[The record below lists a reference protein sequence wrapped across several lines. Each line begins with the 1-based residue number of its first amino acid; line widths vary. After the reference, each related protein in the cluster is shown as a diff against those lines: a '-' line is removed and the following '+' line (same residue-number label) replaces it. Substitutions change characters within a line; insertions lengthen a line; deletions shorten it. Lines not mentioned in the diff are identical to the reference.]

1 MCGIGVAITPR
12 INHIDKNQIFNA
24 FEASLRHRGPDCSK
38 LDTVRN
44 SKHDIFLYHSRLS
57 ILDPGSLANQPVNL
71 AGKQYL
77 LFNGEIYNFRE
88 LQAHIP
94 TDVSYSKR
102 SDTETLFQLI
112 IAIGFTAAIQK
123 LRGMYAVCFI
133 DIEKDEMYL
142 ARDQFGIKPLY
153 FHLSDNIKV
162 FASEINA
169 ILPFVHNKEE
179 NAESIIDL
187 LTYGSVQGETTVF
200 KDIRGLKPNTVY
212 KYSLSSWSQ
221 TAIPVQRSFEQQN
234 TFTDSFDKAVARCLV
249 SDVDVALALSGG
261 VDSSLILASCYK
273 QGLNITPVTIK
284 TQNKNEISEETYAE
298 RIAEHYGYKLKTLEI
313 SENEFLELCSE
324 YFANVDSPTEDG
336 LNCYVLGKKLKQLNI
351 RVCLM
356 GSGGDELFG
365 GYNSFRLIKKITYLK
380 NTPFL
385 AKIANQVNRYIFKND
400 KFADCMAAK
409 NLHELHKSVR
419 SLIPYRDIQ
428 NYLLKG
434 RDVKCSTPSRQSHK
448 TLSMLREVTDIEIN
462 SYLQSRLLR
471 DGDAAGMRSG
481 VEFRFPYLDE
491 DLFRCW
497 QKLPDVRVYKKDKHF
512 LRRLYG
518 NFPEKELITKKNGFT
533 LNVQTFFEAK
543 VKSDIPKICEM
554 ISRKYQIDPECLK
567 LFLDKHE
574 RYKIRIWII
583 LWSLNKQFER
593 T

>member
-12 INHIDKNQIFNA
+12 INHVDRDQIFDA

-44 SKHDIFLYHSRLS
+44 SEHDIFLYHSRLS
-57 ILDPGSLANQPVNL
+57 ILDPSSLANQPVSL
-71 AGKQYL
+71 ASKQYL
-77 LFNGEIYNFRE
+77 VFNGEIYNFRE

-94 TDVSYSKR
+94 TDVSYSKM

-123 LRGMYAVCFI
+123 LRGMYAVCFV
-133 DIEKDEMYL
+133 DIEKDEIYM

-153 FHLSDNIKV
+153 FHMSNSIKV

-169 ILPFVHNKEE
+169 ILPFVHNKEA

-200 KDIRGLKPNTVY
+200 KDIRALKPNIVY

-221 TAIPVQRSFEQQN
+221 TLIPVKRSFEQNN
-234 TFTDSFDKAVARCLV
+234 TFTDSFDKAVARCMV

-261 VDSSLILASCYK
+261 VDSSLILASCYR

-298 RIAEHYGYKLKTLEI
+298 RIAAHYGYKLKTLEV
-313 SENEFLELCSE
+313 SENEFLEFCSE

-336 LNCYVLGKKLKQLNI
+336 LNCYILGKKLKQLNI

-365 GYNSFRLIKKITYLK
+365 GYKSFRLIKKIKHLK
-380 NTPFL
+380 SLPFL
-385 AKIANQVNRYIFKND
+385 AKIADQVNRYLFKNE

-409 NLHELHKSVR
+409 NLDELHKAVR
-419 SLIPYRDIQ
+419 SLIPYSRIK
-428 NYLLKG
+428 NNLFKG
-434 RDVKCSTPSRQSHK
+434 RDVRFGTSLRQSQR
-448 TLSMLREVTDIEIN
+448 TLSVLREVSDIEIS

-471 DGDAAGMRSG
+471 DGDAAGMKSG

-491 DLFRCW
+491 DLFHCW
-497 QKLPDVRVYKKDKHF
+497 QKLCDESVYKKDKHF
-512 LRRLYG
+512 LRKLYD
-518 NFPEKELITKKNGFT
+518 NFPVKELITKKNGFT
-533 LNVQTFFEAK
+533 LNVQTFFEEK
-543 VKSDIPKICEM
+543 VNNEIPKICEV
-554 ISRKYQIDPECLK
+554 ISQRYQIDPKCLR
-567 LFLDKHE
+567 LFIDKQK

-583 LWSLNKQFER
+583 LWSLKKQFER
-593 T
+593 I